1 MHLYIN
7 MSLAAGLVRV
17 IGFFKSRGAHM
28 LAWQFHG
35 VGKPL
40 MRAQLPDPIAA
51 NGEVVLAIKASG
63 LCHSD
68 VGFMDGTITSLLGH
82 MPIVLG
88 HEIAGV
94 VIEVGAGV
102 TDLAVG
108 DRVGIPAIVQSPGTA
123 RDGGF
128 AEKVAV
134 AADQCVRLPDAVP
147 FEQAA
152 PAMDAARTAYRGV
165 VTKGQ
170 LKAGMKIG
178 IIGFG
183 GLGAY
188 AVQIAKGMGADVY
201 VAEINKDVWPKAREL
216 GASDVS
222 DDIRTFTDHALD
234 VVVDFAGFGVT
245 TAAAIE
251 AIRHGGR
258 VVQVGLGKEMATIS
272 SQLITMKEITL
283 VGSSNG
289 EKHEAVAVLDMMAEG
304 KITSNLLRI
313 SFDQIPESLDKLE
326 HGGVD
331 GRFVALIGDQ
341 D

>member
-1 MHLYIN
+1 
-7 MSLAAGLVRV
+7 
-17 IGFFKSRGAHM
+17 M
-28 LAWQFHG
+28 LAWQFLG
-35 VGKPL
+35 AGQPL
-40 MRAQLPDPIAA
+40 KRVDLPNPTPKE
-51 NGEVVLAIKASG
+51 GEVVLDIKASG

-82 MPIVLG
+82 LPIVLG

-94 VIEVGAGV
+94 VAQVGPGV
-102 TDLAVG
+102 RDLAVG

-134 AADQCVRLPDAVP
+134 AADQCVLLPDAVP
-147 FEQAA
+147 YEEAA

-165 VTKGQ
+165 VTKGH
-170 LKAGMKIG
+170 LKAGMKVG

-188 AVQIAKGMGADVY
+188 AVQIAKALDATVY
-201 VAEINKDVWPKAREL
+201 VAEINQDAWPTALEL
-216 GASDVS
+216 GATDVA
-222 DDIRTFTDHALD
+222 DDIRAFAQHELD
-234 VVVDFAGFGVT
+234 VIVDFAGFGTT
-245 TAAAIE
+245 TASAIE
-251 AIRHGGR
+251 AVRHGGR

-272 SQLITMKEITL
+272 CQQVTMKEVTL

-289 EKHEAVAVLDMMAEG
+289 EKEEAVAVLVMMADR
-304 KITSNLLRI
+304 KIKSNILPI
-313 SFDQIPESLDKLE
+313 TFDQIPESLAKLE
-326 HGGVD
+326 HGGVR
-331 GRFVALIGDQ
+331 GRFVALFGNQ

>member
-1 MHLYIN
+1 MP
-7 MSLAAGLVRV
+7 S
-17 IGFFKSRGAHM
+17 FFKSGDFHM

-35 VGKPL
+35 VGQPL
-40 MRAQLPDPIAA
+40 IRANLPDPVPAE
-51 NGEVVLAIKASG
+51 GEVVLAIKASG

-82 MPIVLG
+82 VPIVLG

-102 TDLAVG
+102 TDLVVG

-134 AADQCVRLPDAVP
+134 AADQCVALPDAVP

-152 PAMDAARTAYRGV
+152 PAMDAARTAYRAV
-165 VTKGQ
+165 VTKGH
-170 LKAGMKIG
+170 LKAGMKVG

-188 AVQIAKGMGADVY
+188 AVQIAKGLDANVY
-201 VAEINKDVWPKAREL
+201 VAEINTDSWPAAREL

-222 DDIRTFTDHALD
+222 DDIRSFAQHDLD
-234 VVVDFAGFGVT
+234 VIVDFAGFGTT
-245 TAAAIE
+245 TASAIE
-251 AIRHGGR
+251 AVRHGGR
-258 VVQVGLGKEMATIS
+258 VVQVGLGKELATIS
-272 SQLITMKEITL
+272 CQLVTMKEVTL

-289 EKHEAVAVLDMMAEG
+289 EKHEAVAVLAMMADG

-313 SFDQIPESLDKLE
+313 TFDQIPESLQMLE
-326 HGGVD
+326 HGGVR
-331 GRFVALIGDQ
+331 GRFVALMGD
-341 D
+341 DDTPL

>member
-1 MHLYIN
+1 
-7 MSLAAGLVRV
+7 
-17 IGFFKSRGAHM
+17 M
-28 LAWQFHG
+28 LAWQFLG
-35 VGKPL
+35 VGQPL
-40 MRAQLPDPIAA
+40 KRANLPNPSPKE
-51 NGEVVLAIKASG
+51 GEVVLDIKASG

-82 MPIVLG
+82 VPIVLG

-94 VIEVGAGV
+94 VTEIGSGVRNLKVGN
-102 TDLAVG
+102 
-108 DRVGIPAIVQSPGTA
+108 RVGIPAIVQSPGTA

-134 AADQCVRLPDAVP
+134 AADQCVLLPDFVP

-170 LKAGMKIG
+170 LKAGMKVG

-188 AVQIAKGMGADVY
+188 AVQIAKALDTTVY
-201 VAEINKDVWPKAREL
+201 VAEINKDSWPTALEL
-216 GASDVS
+216 GATDVA
-222 DDIRTFTDHALD
+222 DDILAFAQHELD
-234 VVVDFAGFGVT
+234 VIIDFAGFGTT
-245 TAAAIE
+245 TASAIE
-251 AIRHGGR
+251 AVRYGGR

-272 SQLITMKEITL
+272 CQQVTMKEVTL

-289 EKHEAVAVLDMMAEG
+289 EKEEAIAVLAMMADQ
-304 KITSNLLRI
+304 KIKSNILQI
-313 SFDQIPESLDKLE
+313 TFDQIPESLAKLE
-326 HGGVD
+326 LGGVR
-331 GRFVALIGDQ
+331 GRFVALFGDQ